1 MQGDIVSLNVGGI
14 IYTTTRST
22 LLSADSN
29 QDNYFTSLLSE
40 RFPVL
45 KDNQGNIFID
55 RDGKNFRYIIN
66 YLRGGSLHVTEANP
80 AQARLIFFEIIDESL
95 FFGLDVLTSEL
106 QRRIDAIEEDENRP
120 KINNV
125 VTELQRLQRQLKR
138 KTPKK
143 RLNEG
148 VEQRGLP
155 TTPSDLQQHQQQHQ
169 QQQQLPF
176 TPSTFDLNIPF
187 WNIQSFCTYNID
199 LHIRN

>member
-29 QDNYFTSLLSE
+29 QDNYFTSLLSK

-80 AQARLIFFEIIDESL
+80 AQSRLIFFEIIDESL

-138 KTPKK
+138 KTPAITW
-143 RLNEG
+143 L
-148 VEQRGLP
+148 
-155 TTPSDLQQHQQQHQ
+155 D
-169 QQQQLPF
+169 F
-176 TPSTFDLNIPF
+176 TKPIACCHSIK
-187 WNIQSFCTYNID
+187 I
-199 LHIRN
+199 

>member
-1 MQGDIVSLNVGGI
+1 M
-14 IYTTTRST
+14 
-22 LLSADSN
+22 
-29 QDNYFTSLLSE
+29 
-40 RFPVL
+40 
-45 KDNQGNIFID
+45 
-55 RDGKNFRYIIN
+55 
-66 YLRGGSLHVTEANP
+66 TEANP

-155 TTPSDLQQHQQQHQ
+155 TTPPGLQQHQ

-187 WNIQSFCTYNID
+187 
-199 LHIRN
+199 

>member
-29 QDNYFTSLLSE
+29 QDNNYFTSLLSE

-45 KDNQGNIFID
+45 KDDQGNIFID

-80 AQARLIFFEIIDESL
+80 AQARLIFFELVDESL
-95 FFGLDVLTSEL
+95 FFGLDLLTSEL
-106 QRRIDAIEEDENRP
+106 QRRIEAIEEDENRP

-125 VTELQRLQRQLKR
+125 VTELQRLQRQLKK

-148 VEQRGLP
+148 AEQRDLP
-155 TTPSDLQQHQQQHQ
+155 TTPPELQQQ

-187 WNIQSFCTYNID
+187 
-199 LHIRN
+199 